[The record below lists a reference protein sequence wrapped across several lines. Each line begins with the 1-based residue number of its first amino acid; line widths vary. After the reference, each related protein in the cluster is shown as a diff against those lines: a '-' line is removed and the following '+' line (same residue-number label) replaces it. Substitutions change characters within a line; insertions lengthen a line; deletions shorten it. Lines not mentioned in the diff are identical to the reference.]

1 MTQLISPLYCSHRKA
16 VILSVSGK
24 RICLNDHDYSC
35 SVTLILCKDYSF
47 ESRSRVYAK
56 YAIIRP
62 ELYDNPDQ
70 KNRSAY
76 NFYWAFTSH
85 LTLYL
90 CGLTNI
96 RISHAVSCAHHTFD
110 ECQCSGFKRTL
121 NLARKR
127 NSLIVS
133 DTCCETKLLGIWHW
147 CFGKLFHLASDR

>member
-1 MTQLISPLYCSHRKA
+1 MKQNVFTTFWFVVFKETFHFEARIFQQWLGSGGYTVFVTQLISPLYCSHRKA

-24 RICLNDHDYSC
+24 RICLNDPDYSC

-90 CGLTNI
+90 CGLINE
-96 RISHAVSCAHHTFD
+96 HTHFA
-110 ECQCSGFKRTL
+110 CSIVRTPHV
-121 NLARKR
+121 R
-127 NSLIVS
+127 
-133 DTCCETKLLGIWHW
+133 
-147 CFGKLFHLASDR
+147 